1 MILDSHQTYIY
12 LCGKLGMTSPRD
24 AFITSLCKACLP
36 SRYAMSLITQRGP
49 TKTQAVASTG
59 ASLAT
64 PSSISP
70 AVSRVSGVLSFSLS
84 LSFLFLWQFSLPKL
98 CDIHV
103 PLPYT
108 CMHVP
113 VHVHVH
119 VHVHV
124 LPIICLYYVH
134 VCDY

>member
-1 MILDSHQTYIY
+1 
-12 LCGKLGMTSPRD
+12 
-24 AFITSLCKACLP
+24 
-36 SRYAMSLITQRGP
+36 MSLITQRGP

-64 PSSISP
+64 PSSSSP
-70 AVSRVSGVLSFSLS
+70 ALPRVSGVLSFPLS

-98 CDIHV
+98 CDIYV

-108 CMHVP
+108 YTCMHVPVP

-119 VHVHV
+119 V
-124 LPIICLYYVH
+124 LPHYMPLLCT
-134 VCDY
+134 CM